1 MIKEFG
7 KAQAEDIKA
16 MGRRYDINLPSDYIA
31 FLETSNGG
39 IVDKSDRNQVWIE
52 GVNSS
57 VNIDVL
63 YGVNTGNSSSN
74 IEIWMEKLK
83 DDMMEGS
90 IIIGDDLMQ
99 GIIVM
104 ICEGEFAGIYYWD
117 DSFQF
122 EESTDEKN
130 TYWIAKDFSTL
141 IDMIRR

>member
-39 IVDKSDRNQVWIE
+39 IVDKSDKNQVWIE

-83 DDMMEGS
+83 YDMMEGS
-90 IIIGDDLMQ
+90 IIIGDAL
-99 GIIVM
+99 
-104 ICEGEFAGIYYWD
+104 CRA
-117 DSFQF
+117 
-122 EESTDEKN
+122 
-130 TYWIAKDFSTL
+130 L
-141 IDMIRR
+141 L

>member
-1 MIKEFG
+1 
-7 KAQAEDIKA
+7 